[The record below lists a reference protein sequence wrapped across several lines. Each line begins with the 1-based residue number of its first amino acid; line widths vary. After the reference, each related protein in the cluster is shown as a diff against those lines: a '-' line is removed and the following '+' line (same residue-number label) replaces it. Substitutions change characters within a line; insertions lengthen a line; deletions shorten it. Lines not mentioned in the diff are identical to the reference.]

1 MSSKILIH
9 TALLPEARPIIDF
22 LKLKQD
28 NSVQNLPPYCK
39 LFSNQDY
46 ILIVSG
52 IGKEK
57 TFSALDYVIKI
68 VEIKHAINIGIAGC
82 VDTSIEIGTL
92 FCINKNIGS
101 IPKTTIT
108 TVDTPCDNKEVL
120 SSVLVDMESRY
131 FEEFFQ
137 NKNTDYTILKVVSDY
152 LEPIIPKKSFVINL
166 IQKSL
171 KQWKHIL

>member
-1 MSSKILIH
+1 MSSKTLIH
-9 TALLPEARPIIDF
+9 TALLSEARPIIDF

-28 NSVQNLPPYCK
+28 NYVQNLPTHCK

-57 TFSALDYVIKI
+57 TLSALDCVIKI
-68 VEIKHAINIGIAGC
+68 VDIKHAINIGIAGC

-92 FCINKNIGS
+92 FCINENIDN
-101 IPKTTIT
+101 IPRTTIT
-108 TVDTPCDNKEVL
+108 TVDMPCDNKDSL
-120 SSVLVDMESRY
+120 SSLLVDMESRY
-131 FEEFFQ
+131 FEIFFK
-137 NKNTDYTILKVVSDY
+137 NKDCDYTVLKVVSDY
-152 LEPIIPKKSFVINL
+152 LEPSIPKKSFVINL